1 MTPLPEKIEDGQELD
16 VQIAPFGDWECHDGN
31 PANKG
36 RMQLVDDEAINQMIR
51 NMDGEILVDIDHKS
65 FDKGE
70 TEAAAWI
77 TKLFKDPSKGL
88 MARFKFTRKGAEMV
102 SDRAYRFTSPTWT
115 FDKNRRPLQILSVA
129 LTNTPNLPVRAM
141 LNARVVDTAFKNA
154 KNTFKNAPKNKDG
167 SLDGEKPKAPT
178 GANLSVPENPLTNP
192 KNERSPHMDE
202 LKTVLGLAPEATDAD
217 IANAVKALKAKNDE
231 LEQGKKKAEAEQF
244 AAQNANKGLAAD
256 ILKQAYLDAPQ
267 VAKNM
272 VAGLK
277 DVTPAATKDPV
288 CFAKNAT
295 TPDLAAVKNA
305 RAGLAACKT
314 PQERC
319 AFVMKHHAE
328 LAETND

>member
-1 MTPLPEKIEDGQELD
+1 
-16 VQIAPFGDWECHDGN
+16 
-31 PANKG
+31 
-36 RMQLVDDEAINQMIR
+36 
-51 NMDGEILVDIDHKS
+51 
-65 FDKGE
+65 
-70 TEAAAWI
+70 
-77 TKLFKDPSKGL
+77 
-88 MARFKFTRKGAEMV
+88 
-102 SDRAYRFTSPTWT
+102 
-115 FDKNRRPLQILSVA
+115 
-129 LTNTPNLPVRAM
+129 
-141 LNARVVDTAFKNA
+141 
-154 KNTFKNAPKNKDG
+154 
-167 SLDGEKPKAPT
+167 
-178 GANLSVPENPLTNP
+178 
-192 KNERSPHMDE
+192 MDE